1 MGPLVVCGF
10 KSSPCPPFALIPCS
24 KVPCS
29 HGSVFPLPQGS
40 VFPWFRAPMYIYTL
54 HPCYH
59 APMHHATLL
68 PCTVDAWVISHRH
81 HDTMTHTHP
90 CRSTTGLTATLTPV
104 IHQPTSPISLP
115 TPHRGSLLPFKP
127 LYHRNH
133 GNTHP
138 MHPKPL
144 NPSYQTGEKSLPPTS
159 LRKLVSYAPSLLA
172 CRQTC
177 DSR

>member
-1 MGPLVVCGF
+1 MGWVPLLPSDSKV
-10 KSSPCPPFALIPCS
+10 PHAPPFAQIPCS
-24 KVPCS
+24 N
-29 HGSVFPLPQGS
+29 GSVFPLPQGS

-54 HPCYH
+54 HPSTPVTMHPCTMLPCYH

-115 TPHRGSLLPFKP
+115 TPHQGSLLPFKP

-133 GNTHP
+133 TNTHP
-138 MHPKPL
+138 MHPKHPL
-144 NPSYQTGEKSLPPTS
+144 AQQGLWT
-159 LRKLVSYAPSLLA
+159 
-172 CRQTC
+172 
-177 DSR
+177 